1 MKDGILLID
10 KPEGITSAKT
20 VLKIKR
26 YLKLNKAGHTGT
38 LDPFATG
45 LLVLCLNKFTK
56 KASFFSNLDKT
67 YIGTMVLGISTDT
80 QDLTGKIIRVNTK
93 KNIQFIREDI
103 ENVFRKF
110 QGDIWQTPP
119 MFSAI
124 KSKGKPLYVLAR
136 KGIEVKVDPRKIK
149 ISLLSI
155 ISTKLSDKYPSI
167 TFKVWCSKGTY
178 IRTLCNDIGEYLG
191 CGAYLSALRRVK
203 VGNISIDQ
211 SITLEKIIKLSPE
224 KQKDYIITPDRV
236 LNYMSEQENL
246 L

>member
-93 KNIQFIREDI
+93 KNI
-103 ENVFRKF
+103 
-110 QGDIWQTPP
+110 
-119 MFSAI
+119 
-124 KSKGKPLYVLAR
+124 
-136 KGIEVKVDPRKIK
+136 
-149 ISLLSI
+149 
-155 ISTKLSDKYPSI
+155 
-167 TFKVWCSKGTY
+167 
-178 IRTLCNDIGEYLG
+178 
-191 CGAYLSALRRVK
+191 
-203 VGNISIDQ
+203 
-211 SITLEKIIKLSPE
+211 
-224 KQKDYIITPDRV
+224 
-236 LNYMSEQENL
+236 
-246 L
+246 